1 MAFDPDP
8 NPSAASPKKRNKK
21 KRRSLPPPP
30 PPTSRGSVEAPG
42 SSSRV
47 NAPRSLKQYSFL
59 RANAGIDWKH
69 VEPALLQTLNALGR
83 KTGKII
89 TLTSGFRT
97 RAEQAR
103 LYAAYLRGE
112 IGLAAPPGSSN
123 HEHGHAV
130 DALVDGQ
137 PIASAIPENVLNSA
151 GLQSLAHAND
161 PVHVELSGGGGG
173 SSSAPAD
180 MSVPAAQQSMAPT
193 GAYAPMEA
201 GQYTGAPVA
210 APEATADLLPFE
222 LESDPVQDM
231 MSAQQRADTWQ
242 MIAEQPGASPEA
254 QALARLARLSA
265 GR

>member
-1 MAFDPDP
+1 VAFDPDP
-8 NPSAASPKKRNKK
+8 RPVTKKRPKK
-21 KRRSLPPPP
+21 KRKPLPPPP
-30 PPTSRGSVEAPG
+30 PPTSRRSIEAPG

-47 NAPRSLKQYSFL
+47 SNPTGLRQYSFV
-59 RANAGIDWKH
+59 RANAGVDWRH
-69 VEPALLQTLNALGR
+69 VQPALLQTLNALGR

-123 HEHGHAV
+123 HEHGDAV

-137 PIASAIPENVLNSA
+137 PIASAIPEATLNSV

-161 PVHVELSGGGGG
+161 PVHVELSGGR
-173 SSSAPAD
+173 SSGAVTSQSDA
-180 MSVPAAQQSMAPT
+180 PAAQQPMAPS
-193 GAYAPMEA
+193 GYAPVETP
-201 GQYTGAPVA
+201 QYTGAPMA

-222 LESDPVQDM
+222 LEETPEHTIL
-231 MSAQQRADTWQ
+231 SAQQRAETWQ
-242 MIAEQPGASPEA
+242 LIAEQPGASPEA
-254 QALARLARLSA
+254 QALARIARLSA